1 MRVSLRRFI
10 TMGKNMQPEESIP
23 EFKYT
28 KSTLKAERQEK
39 SEKKRKKRISK
50 ETIYEQRWN

>member
-1 MRVSLRRFI
+1 
-10 TMGKNMQPEESIP
+10 MGKKMQTEATVP

-39 SEKKRKKRISK
+39 SERKKKGRISK
-50 ETIYEQRWN
+50 ETIYERRWN

>member
-1 MRVSLRRFI
+1 
-10 TMGKNMQPEESIP
+10 MGKNMQPEESIP

>member
-10 TMGKNMQPEESIP
+10 TMGKKMQTEATVP

-39 SEKKRKKRISK
+39 SERKKKGRISK
-50 ETIYEQRWN
+50 ETIYERRWN